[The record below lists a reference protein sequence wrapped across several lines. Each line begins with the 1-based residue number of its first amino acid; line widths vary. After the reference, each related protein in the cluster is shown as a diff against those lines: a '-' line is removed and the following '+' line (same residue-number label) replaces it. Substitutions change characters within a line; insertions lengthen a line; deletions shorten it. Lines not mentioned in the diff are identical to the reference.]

1 MATITKRGD
10 AYLVRW
16 YGLHGDRRARSCPT
30 RRSAEQLG
38 RTVEEEKAN
47 GRDWEPPR
55 PGASVEAVVSAYL
68 KHIARTKRPATLSAY
83 SDFAVQFVG
92 FVGADES
99 ASKAFTLRTIT
110 AYYDHLLERSTVR
123 ESTRQ
128 QYVQMAERVWAWAYD
143 TDDFGDDLARPRRL
157 EMRAIESTPTVAPT
171 WAECDQCIAALDP
184 RTGAFRAALIMRYTG
199 LRVSQA
205 CGLVFADIDTQAKTL
220 RLRGELGKSR
230 AERAGRI
237 MPVSPHLIAAV
248 ESWGGLPTDRIVGAL
263 TADDAIRTAW
273 TKSGV
278 RAEVFKGRPDHAFRK
293 AFVTELRRAGADP
306 DAVEYLVGHSSGIRG
321 VYTDPSALPLA
332 SAVALVSPSGIT
344 TGSGNVIALRKRR
357 KSGDLQSDGA

>member
-10 AYLVRW
+10 TYLVRW
-16 YGLHGDRRARSCPT
+16 YGIHGDRRARSCPT

-38 RTVEEEKAN
+38 RTVEEEKSN

-55 PGASVEAVVSAYL
+55 PGARLEDVVAAYL
-68 KHIARTKRPATLSAY
+68 KHVARTKRPATLRVY
-83 SDFAVQFVG
+83 GDFAIQFVG

-99 ASKAFTLRTIT
+99 APKAFTTKTIT
-110 AYYDHLLERSTVR
+110 AYYDHLLDRQTVR

-128 QYVQMAERVWAWAYD
+128 QYVQTAERIWAWAYD
-143 TDDFGDDLARPRRL
+143 TDEYGDQIARPRRL
-157 EMRAIESTPTVAPT
+157 EMRAVESSPTVAPT
-171 WAECDQCIAALDP
+171 WAECDRCIAQLGP
-184 RTGAFRAALIMRYTG
+184 KTGAYRAALIMRYTG

-205 CGLVFADIDTQAKTL
+205 CSLVFADIDPAAKTL
-220 RLRGELGKSR
+220 RLRGELGKSKT
-230 AERAGRI
+230 ERSGRI
-237 MPVSPHLIAAV
+237 MPVSTHLLTAV
-248 ESWGGLPTDRIVGAL
+248 ASWGGLPTDRIVGAA

-278 RAEVFKGRPDHAFRK
+278 RTEVYKGRPDHAFRK

-321 VYTDPSALPLA
+321 VYTDPSALPLT
-332 SAVALVSPSGIT
+332 STVALVSPCGIT
-344 TGSGNVIALRKRR
+344 TGSSNVVALRKPRDS
-357 KSGDLQSDGA
+357 KQLQSDRA